1 MPFDTLTMAA
11 AVDEVG
17 EATCGGRIQRIIQ
30 PSSSSVGLA
39 IYREAE
45 HWLLVSS
52 DARQAR
58 LHLASNRLAKAFDSP
73 SAFVMLLRKHL
84 NGARISALTQIPYER
99 VAVMACRRGDH
110 EIQLVVEI
118 MGKHSNVIL
127 VDSSGRILGALK
139 TISRRLSRVR
149 PIVPGAAYEPP
160 PAQER
165 DPTLFSSGPRV
176 DPSTDTDT
184 FRAALASAAP
194 ESLLRESLLDLL
206 PGASPFLVE
215 QIALRAGL
223 SPTARMQEV
232 DVEAVTAASAGLY
245 TLYETRAWQPCTF
258 TNRRGRMDVAPYIPA
273 GVSDLRQTGS
283 ISMAVEQA
291 LGGGESVDAIGP
303 ARLALLAELERQ
315 KRTVERKRDSLRR
328 GLEAAQAAEG
338 VKEWGQ
344 LVLAYQHAII
354 RGSDRLVVPELG
366 VTVPLDS
373 RLTPSENAERLFRR
387 YRKLRD
393 AQKRLPALRAATDA
407 ELARLDEAAVFARIA
422 TSEADLRDLRAGLLD
437 SDPRSAPPSEP
448 GRRGRGT
455 QAKSKFK
462 KRRGPA
468 RYSLDGYIVL
478 VGRSAREN
486 EEVTFRLARRDDLW
500 LHARERTGA
509 HVILQ
514 STVGPAPPHV
524 VEQAGRLAAYFS
536 EGRSENRIDVDVT
549 LVRNV
554 RKIHG
559 GPPGRVT
566 YRNFDT
572 LHVQPSLEGWAG
584 ERVNR

>member
-17 EATCGGRIQRIIQ
+17 RATSGGRIQRIIQ
-30 PSSSSVGLA
+30 PSSSSVALA

-45 HWLLVSS
+45 QWLLVSA

-58 LHLASNRLAKAFDSP
+58 LHLASDRLAKAFASP

-84 NGARISALTQIPYER
+84 QGARISSLTQIPYER
-99 VAVMACRRGDH
+99 VTVVNCRRGDH
-110 EIQLVVEI
+110 ETQLVVEV

-127 VDSSGRILGALK
+127 VDGSGRILGALK
-139 TISRRLSRVR
+139 TISKRLSRVR
-149 PIVPGAAYEPP
+149 PIVPGGAYEPP

-165 DPTLFSSGPRV
+165 DLTLFGPGPRV
-176 DPSTDTDT
+176 DPCTHTDT
-184 FRAALASAAP
+184 FRATLASAVP
-194 ESLLRESLLDLL
+194 ESLLRESLLGLL

-223 SPTARMQEV
+223 SPTARMEEV
-232 DVEAVTAASAGLY
+232 DVEAVTAASAQLY
-245 TLYETRAWQPCTF
+245 TLYMTRAWQPCTF
-258 TNRRGRMDVAPYIPA
+258 TNRRGRLDVAPYIPVA
-273 GVSDLRQTGS
+273 VSDLRQTGS
-283 ISMAVEQA
+283 ISIAVEQA
-291 LGGGESVDAIGP
+291 LGGGESEDAIGP
-303 ARLALLAELERQ
+303 ARLAFLAELERRQ
-315 KRTVERKRDSLRR
+315 RTMERKRDSLRR

-338 VKEWGQ
+338 VMEWGQ
-344 LVLAYQHAII
+344 LALAYQHAIVP
-354 RGSDRLVVPELG
+354 GSDRLVVPELG

-393 AQKRLPALRAATDA
+393 AQKRLPALLAATD
-407 ELARLDEAAVFARIA
+407 EEIARLEEAGVFARLA
-422 TSEADLRDLRAGLLD
+422 TSEADLRDLRTGILD
-437 SDPRSAPPSEP
+437 PDPSSAPAPQP

-455 QAKSKFK
+455 KAKSKLK

-468 RYSLDGYIVL
+468 RYSLDSYSAL

-486 EEVTFRLARRDDLW
+486 EELTFRLARRDDLW

-509 HVILQ
+509 HVVLQ
-514 STVGPAPPHV
+514 SAGSPAPPEV
-524 VEQAGRLAAYFS
+524 VEQAGQLAAYFS
-536 EGRSENRIDVDVT
+536 DGRSENRVDVDVT

-554 RKIHG
+554 RKIPG
-559 GPPGRVT
+559 GAPGRVT

-572 LHVQPSLEGWAG
+572 LHVRPSRQGW
-584 ERVNR
+584 RT